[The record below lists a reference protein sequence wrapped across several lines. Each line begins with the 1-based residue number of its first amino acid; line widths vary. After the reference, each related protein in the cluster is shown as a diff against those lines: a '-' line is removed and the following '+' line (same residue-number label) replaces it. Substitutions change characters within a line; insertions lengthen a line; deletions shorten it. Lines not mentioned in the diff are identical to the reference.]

1 VDSETGV
8 EAAVRVGLADRYV
21 IERELGRGGMATVYL
36 ARDTRL
42 DRRVA
47 IKVMLPDV
55 SASVS
60 AERFLREVQV
70 AAQLN
75 HPHVL
80 GLHDSGRLSRVSNG
94 DTSGAELLYYV
105 MPYVEGESLRD
116 RLRRDGPLPLSDA
129 LRIASEVADALSF
142 AHSRGVIHR
151 DIKPEN
157 ILLAAHS
164 SVDRSHWRAM
174 VADFGIA
181 RVLGDGGQ
189 GLTLTGVSVG
199 TPAYMSPEQA
209 SGDRTI
215 DSRAD
220 LYSLGCVLYEML
232 VGEPPFTGPNA
243 ATIVARHLSAPVPSI
258 RMVRP
263 SVPADVQTLVG
274 RALEKLAADRIA
286 DAATFKASVDR
297 IRARVETEGERA
309 NDLVGPPSPAANART
324 AGRSPALAVR
334 FSHSARIWRPRG
346 RVPLAVP
353 RVPARRPTRRATE
366 GGSIAAALPCS
377 RSGWLA
383 TRATSIW
390 PTHQPTTSC
399 PRCRASGIFGC
410 WRDRRSR
417 RSATPIGRPLMLA
430 ERLPQD
436 PWSRKRFAT
445 AATRSRLTL
454 GSSTPIPANR
464 CGATGWLGL
473 RVTWQES
480 RTPSRERSLGVSQS
494 TRQSRLVARCRVG
507 ANRPSTGRRM
517 TRICA
522 ACTSPAG
529 Q

>member
-1 VDSETGV
+1 MALPPARSCSITSCRTWKANRCGIGF
-8 EAAVRVGLADRYV
+8 A
-21 IERELGRGGMATVYL
+21 ATVHC
-36 ARDTRL
+36 RS
-42 DRRVA
+42 
-47 IKVMLPDV
+47 P
-55 SASVS
+55 
-60 AERFLREVQV
+60 
-70 AAQLN
+70 
-75 HPHVL
+75 
-80 GLHDSGRLSRVSNG
+80 
-94 DTSGAELLYYV
+94 
-105 MPYVEGESLRD
+105 
-116 RLRRDGPLPLSDA
+116 RLR
-129 LRIASEVADALSF
+129 ITSEVADALSF

-309 NDLVGPPSPAANART
+309 NDLAGPPRPAAN
-324 AGRSPALAVR
+324 
-334 FSHSARIWRPRG
+334 
-346 RVPLAVP
+346 
-353 RVPARRPTRRATE
+353 
-366 GGSIAAALPCS
+366 
-377 RSGWLA
+377 
-383 TRATSIW
+383 
-390 PTHQPTTSC
+390 
-399 PRCRASGIFGC
+399 
-410 WRDRRSR
+410 RSR
-417 RSATPIGRPLMLA
+417 RWAIAGVGCAVLA
-430 ERLPQD
+430 LG
-436 PWSRKRFAT
+436 AYL
-445 AATRSRLTL
+445 AAARA
-454 GSSTPIPANR
+454 GSSR
-464 CGATGWLGL
+464 GAPSAGAP
-473 RVTWQES
+473 S
-480 RTPSRERSLGVSQS
+480 YTPSDGGRLDRRRVAVLPLRMVGDTSDEYLADASTDDLVSAFPFPHELVYEATLVGPTLTITTTVLASRGAPVPIAFGFHPYFVLPGVPRAEWEVHAPV
-494 TRQSRLVARCRVG
+494 T
-507 ANRPSTGRRM
+507 
-517 TRICA
+517 
-522 ACTSPAG
+522 
-529 Q
+529 

>member
-1 VDSETGV
+1 MDSETGV

-263 SVPADVQTLVG
+263 SVPTDVQTL
-274 RALEKLAADRIA
+274 LAVLWRSSRRIA
-286 DAATFKASVDR
+286 
-297 IRARVETEGERA
+297 
-309 NDLVGPPSPAANART
+309 SPALPRSRHRSTASEHASKRRASGRTICRDRRVPRRTARA